1 MGRAGEI
8 GDQVLF
14 DVEGALAG
22 VRRPECAWPDFGLRL
37 GSNRLIPGC
46 EDQLVGAKAGE
57 AKTIELTFPAEYPAK
72 DFAGKAAVF
81 EVQVKGVREPV
92 EAAIDDDLAKG
103 MGFDDLNGLRDAVR
117 RQTEGEFKNVARQK
131 LKRQL
136 LDKLAESETFEV
148 PAGMVDLEFEAI
160 WKQIEQARQHHLET
174 KDDPK
179 DRKSTR
185 LNSSH

>member
-81 EVQVKGVREPV
+81 EVQIKEVREPV

-103 MGFDDLNGLRDAVR
+103 MGFDELNGLRDAVR
-117 RQTEGEFKNVARQK
+117 RPTQSVFTNIHLRQTHRPLTDQRTAHV
-131 LKRQL
+131 
-136 LDKLAESETFEV
+136 
-148 PAGMVDLEFEAI
+148 
-160 WKQIEQARQHHLET
+160 QA
-174 KDDPK
+174 
-179 DRKSTR
+179 
-185 LNSSH
+185 